1 MNPFRVMPL
10 ILIAENDCLKGE
22 RFRNHKY
29 VGDPLNIVKIFN
41 EKEVDE
47 IIIID
52 IKARANN
59 KINWQLLQDMAD
71 ECRMPFS
78 YAGNVN
84 SLDDIRKLNKLGVE
98 KVILTMSNLSDI
110 NFIKNAVSD
119 FGSSTI
125 SFLIDIK
132 KNFLGRYKVK
142 YSTKD
147 LNLPIS
153 NLIRKISD
161 LGVGEIII
169 QNVSLEGT
177 RKGMDLEI
185 ISELSIDEKLPIVLS
200 GGLNSYEECFHL
212 ANTTNISGVA
222 VGANFIYYGEKK
234 AVLIDYFE
242 KNQIIE
248 LFKLRI

>member
-1 MNPFRVMPL
+1 MNPFRVMPT
-10 ILIAENDCLKGE
+10 ILIADNDCLKGE
-22 RFRNHKY
+22 QFRNHKY

-52 IKARANN
+52 IKARTKNR
-59 KINWQLLQDMAD
+59 INWELLQDMAD

-110 NFIKNAVSD
+110 PFISNAVST

-125 SFLIDIK
+125 SFLLDIN
-132 KNFLGRYKVK
+132 KNIFGKYKVK
-142 YSTKD
+142 YSIKD
-147 LNLPIS
+147 LKYS
-153 NLIRKISD
+153 ISD
-161 LGVGEIII
+161 LVRIINDLSVGEIII
-169 QNVSLEGT
+169 QNVTLEGT
-177 RKGMDLEI
+177 RKGIDLSI
-185 ISELSIDEKLPIVLS
+185 ISEFNINENLPIVLS
-200 GGLNSYEECFHL
+200 GGINSYEECFHI
-212 ANTTNISGVA
+212 ASNYNISGVA
-222 VGANFIYYGEKK
+222 IGANFIYYGEKK

-242 KNQIIE
+242 KMQIVE
-248 LFKLRI
+248 LFKLRL